1 MCIFLWTNKE
11 VNNMLVTTSIDKHVV
26 FLGHYIVRDRCL
38 ATATSNTK
46 IHIEHFETSY
56 KPRGEYILYYPVG
69 YIQCTHCNTT
79 KPISKSSPCYA
90 INTMKSLVCFD
101 CRIALSDHQRSC
113 ARLLNIET
121 DSPSLLRKQAKERY
135 TSRFW
140 MTVRQ
145 QVMHWACRFPDGPL
159 FKMVNNRH
167 ITHDTPSVTSSDK

>member
-1 MCIFLWTNKE
+1 
-11 VNNMLVTTSIDKHVV
+11 MLVTTSRDKHAL

-38 ATATSNTK
+38 ATATSNTE

-69 YIQCTHCNTT
+69 HIQCAHCNTT

-90 INTMKSLVCFD
+90 LHTIDSLVCFD

-135 TSRFW
+135 TLRFR
-140 MTVRQ
+140 MAIRK
-145 QVMHWACRFPDGPL
+145 QVMHWACKFPDGPL
-159 FKMVNNRH
+159 YKLIRSH
-167 ITHDTPSVTSSDK
+167 HTTPDTPVVASSDK